1 MKKTT
6 FLFLKKQVC
15 LVQRIKNKYNYRVK
29 KHKDKIALVTGASR
43 GIGKAIAL
51 KLASEGAEV
60 ILNYRRSK
68 TECEEVLQEI
78 ADLGGSGISIRA
90 DVGNEDKTDAMFE
103 VIQQEYGRLDI
114 LIANASFGIPGNIL
128 DATNKYWDVTFNAT
142 SRSIFH
148 CALRSAD
155 LMPNGG
161 NIVAVT
167 SYGGQRVLKGYG
179 VVGPA
184 KAAVEGLT
192 RSMAVELAPKNIVVN
207 GVMPG
212 ITDTKSFRAIEDSD
226 SIVQSVEKM
235 TPAGRLVT
243 PEDVSNVVNFLCTPD
258 ASMIIGQFIIIDGG
272 AFIIG

>member
-1 MKKTT
+1 M
-6 FLFLKKQVC
+6 
-15 LVQRIKNKYNYRVK
+15 
-29 KHKDKIALVTGASR
+29 KHKNKIALITGASR
-43 GIGKAIAL
+43 GIGRAIAL
-51 KLASEGAEV
+51 QLAKEGAEV

-68 TECEEVLQEI
+68 TECEAVLQEI
-78 ADLGGSGISIRA
+78 ADLGGSGIAIRA
-90 DVGNEDKTDAMFE
+90 DVGNEDKTNAMFE
-103 VIQQEYGRLDI
+103 VIESEYGRLDI

-128 DATNKYWDVTFNAT
+128 DATNKHWDVTINST

-155 LMPNGG
+155 LMKDSG
-161 NIVAVT
+161 NIVTVT
-167 SYGGQRVLKGYG
+167 SYGGQRVLNGYG

-192 RSMAVELAPKNIVVN
+192 RSLAVELAPKGIVVN

-212 ITDTKSFRAIEDSD
+212 ITDTKSFRAIGDADQIIEN
-226 SIVQSVEKM
+226 VTKG

-243 PEDVSNVVNFLCTPD
+243 PEDVAHTVDFLCTPQ

-272 AFIIG
+272 AFILG